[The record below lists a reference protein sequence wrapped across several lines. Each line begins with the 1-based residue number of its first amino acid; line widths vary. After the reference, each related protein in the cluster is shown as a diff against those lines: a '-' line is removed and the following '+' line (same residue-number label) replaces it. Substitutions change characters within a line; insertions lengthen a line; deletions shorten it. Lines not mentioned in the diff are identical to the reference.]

1 MIIIVNTIQKYSGTY
16 TGGKM
21 KIYFLSSN
29 KFKIQEVQSILNSTD
44 IDVLAVSSK
53 INEIQSDN
61 MQEIAMDKVL
71 KAFKEIGR
79 PILVE
84 QTGLLIKDFGNLP
97 GGLTQIFWDSLQAD
111 KFSEIFSKIGSS
123 EVTAKTVLAFCNGKH
138 IHTFEGTIDGHIVNP
153 PRGNK
158 DFQWDCVFEPI
169 GYNKTFAELG
179 DEKNNISMRR
189 LALNKF
195 KTYLEDIK

>member
-1 MIIIVNTIQKYSGTY
+1 
-16 TGGKM
+16 M

-53 INEIQSDN
+53 IHEIQSDN
-61 MQEIAMDKVL
+61 MEEIAMDKVL

-79 PILVE
+79 SILVE

-97 GGLTQIFWDSLQAD
+97 GGLTQIFWDSLEAD